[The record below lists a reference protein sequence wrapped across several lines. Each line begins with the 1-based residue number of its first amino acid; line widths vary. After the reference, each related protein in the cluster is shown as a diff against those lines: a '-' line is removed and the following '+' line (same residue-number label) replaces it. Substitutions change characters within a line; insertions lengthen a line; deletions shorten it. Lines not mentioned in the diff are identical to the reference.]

1 MHQNKLLAI
10 VVVVVG
16 ILGSLAIV
24 SNIGISPGECITVTF
39 FGDSGVERC
48 KEGNSNLSAQQA
60 SDFKTILSKMTQLE
74 IQKLETEKQMILQ
87 SDQQDSEKISLIE
100 QSIKNI
106 EIRETKNLET
116 LPYLQPSDYELLQ
129 QNLDQIKSELEQI
142 IVVPPSVGGSGNLV
156 NCLDGTK
163 LVDGV
168 CVTIIPSGECDKGY
182 EMIDG
187 ECKNPIKVKTDIAN
201 DIKVNL
207 HKKIS
212 EDIYVIRSGFEGNE
226 IQKSFDS
233 KYIIDD
239 TFISCGDEDES
250 HTKCEKLKDVKS
262 FIESKYAFIFY
273 YPNMMINN
281 SDKMTSEDCIIE
293 ISTLNSVR
301 TKNIENKWNDRQWCN
316 SEKSILMTDQYNPRN
331 DPSMNVNSLL
341 MKYRDFNGDTLGIVN
356 AYNLEK
362 FIDIYVKDSD
372 FSTFNVIL
380 LDNQNCVAAAVSKTN
395 GDTTKHMDKN
405 IWQISDE
412 IEPNTFE
419 ISKKNIRNEIENTN
433 CGNEFSDYAL
443 DPFTFVH
450 IVAIENPGLG
460 FSKLDGKYST
470 FEMKPITDGEA
481 NEDNVHIFENWHLL
495 VSTN

>member
-1 MHQNKLLAI
+1 MGEACGFGMVPSISTTLTLAI
-10 VVVVVG
+10 G
-16 ILGSLAIV
+16 DALAI
-24 SNIGISPGECITVTF
+24 G
-39 FGDSGVERC
+39 
-48 KEGNSNLSAQQA
+48 
-60 SDFKTILSKMTQLE
+60 
-74 IQKLETEKQMILQ
+74 
-87 SDQQDSEKISLIE
+87 
-100 QSIKNI
+100 
-106 EIRETKNLET
+106 
-116 LPYLQPSDYELLQ
+116 
-129 QNLDQIKSELEQI
+129 
-142 IVVPPSVGGSGNLV
+142 
-156 NCLDGTK
+156 
-163 LVDGV
+163 
-168 CVTIIPSGECDKGY
+168 
-182 EMIDG
+182 
-187 ECKNPIKVKTDIAN
+187 
-201 DIKVNL
+201 
-207 HKKIS
+207 
-212 EDIYVIRSGFEGNE
+212 
-226 IQKSFDS
+226 
-233 KYIIDD
+233 
-239 TFISCGDEDES
+239 
-250 HTKCEKLKDVKS
+250 
-262 FIESKYAFIFY
+262 
-273 YPNMMINN
+273 
-281 SDKMTSEDCIIE
+281 
-293 ISTLNSVR
+293 
-301 TKNIENKWNDRQWCN
+301 
-316 SEKSILMTDQYNPRN
+316 
-331 DPSMNVNSLL
+331 L